1 VSALYCASQSTLRYT
16 SAVRRT
22 ARMQCQKNSSD
33 DAIAPS
39 HKNTSVHKRNRIV
52 APSSSTDEESGSV
65 HSNAGLQVQLPAAA
79 EKKTAKKIIPPRF
92 VPSIIPA
99 TSDDDAPLISKACNP
114 PPLLFEENMFFAKD
128 SLVAKERLKQT
139 FNEAHLGG
147 HPRCINSRC
156 VYTLAFALQFF
167 LTQMQQ
173 KLCLHLL
180 QAMWRRMCCE
190 IENGDWVLAYYQT
203 VTWCR
208 RSLQGFQFRISNS
221 GSVYSFSRP
230 RTTVVFCFR
239 S

>member
-1 VSALYCASQSTLRYT
+1 
-16 SAVRRT
+16 
-22 ARMQCQKNSSD
+22 MQCQKNSSD

-114 PPLLFEENMFFAKD
+114 PPLLFEEKMFFAKD

-139 FNEAHLGG
+139 FKEAHLGG

-156 VYTLAFALQFF
+156 VYTLAIALQFF
-167 LTQMQQ
+167 
-173 KLCLHLL
+173 
-180 QAMWRRMCCE
+180 
-190 IENGDWVLAYYQT
+190 
-203 VTWCR
+203 
-208 RSLQGFQFRISNS
+208 
-221 GSVYSFSRP
+221 
-230 RTTVVFCFR
+230 
-239 S
+239 